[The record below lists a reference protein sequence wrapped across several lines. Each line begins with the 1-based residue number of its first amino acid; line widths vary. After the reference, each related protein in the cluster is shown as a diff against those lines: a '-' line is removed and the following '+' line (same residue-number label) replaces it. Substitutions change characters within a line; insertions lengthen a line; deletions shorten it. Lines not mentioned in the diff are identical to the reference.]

1 MDTDKIQSIM
11 NMFENIQIS
20 KMDLT
25 DGQMHIILEKNQVSE
40 IVMDQSFQV
49 KEEKQK
55 KQENNQGIAFKS
67 PLVGTF
73 YSASAEGKEPFVKVG
88 DYVHKGDTLC
98 IIEAMK
104 VMNEISSDMDGRIV
118 AIEVKNG
125 QSVEFDQV
133 LMRIEGE

>member
-1 MDTDKIQSIM
+1 MDTDKIQSILK
-11 NMFENIQIS
+11 MFENSQIS

-25 DGQMHIILEKNQVSE
+25 DGKMHIILEKNQV
-40 IVMDQSFQV
+40 VDAVLNQSFQL
-49 KEEKQK
+49 KEEKQ
-55 KQENNQGIAFKS
+55 ENEDNQGIAFKS

-73 YSASAEGKEPFVKVG
+73 YAASGEGKEPFVKVG

-104 VMNEISSDMDGRIV
+104 VMNEISSDVDGRV
-118 AIEVKNG
+118 VSIEVKNG

>member
-11 NMFENIQIS
+11 KMFENSQIS